1 MNEKQKVTV
10 YLTSDAKQKLD
21 ELFVEHLMKREKKTY
36 SDIIVQAVEML
47 HEESKK

>member
-1 MNEKQKVTV
+1 M

-36 SDIIVQAVEML
+36 SDIVAQAVEML
-47 HEESKK
+47 HKESKK